1 MEPVLSFGD
10 MPLANSFLSQEHLT
24 DPEPTYP
31 LEVVF
36 CSSCSLVQLTV
47 SVSPERIFREYL
59 YFSSFSD
66 AMLRH
71 SQNVVERLIKER
83 ELDERS
89 LVVEVA
95 SNDGYLLQYFVE
107 AGVPVIGIE
116 PAYNVARVAEQRG
129 IPTVTEFF
137 DRELAD
143 RLLSESDGAD
153 VIIANNVLAHVPD
166 LNQFVEGIRILL
178 KNDGVAVF
186 ETPYIKDLVDGCEFD
201 TIYHEHHCYYS
212 LTALDRLFRQHELR
226 VVDVEPLKIHGG
238 SLRLYVTRPE
248 AAGKGQSVGL
258 MLKQEEQLGV
268 QTLEYYRNFA
278 AKVEQL
284 TTALSDSL
292 GELKANGCHV
302 AGYGAAAKGSILLNV
317 CGLDSE
323 TVDFVVDRSDY
334 KQGRCMPGCRIPISP
349 PARLLEAMPEY
360 ALILIWNL
368 AEEIQEQ
375 QAEYHRRGGKFIVP
389 IPGISII

>member
-1 MEPVLSFGD
+1 
-10 MPLANSFLSQEHLT
+10 MPLANAFLTQARLNE
-24 DPEPTYP
+24 PEPTYP

-47 SVSPERIFREYL
+47 SVPPEQIFREYL

-71 SQNVVERLIKER
+71 SQNVVQRLISER
-83 ELDERS
+83 ELDEGS

-107 AGVPVIGIE
+107 SGIPVIGIE
-116 PAYNVARVAEQRG
+116 PAYNVARVAEERG

-137 DRELAD
+137 DAELAG
-143 RLLSESDGAD
+143 RLRSQGDGAD
-153 VIIANNVLAHVPD
+153 VLIANNVLAHVPD
-166 LNQFVEGIRILL
+166 LAQFVEGIRILL
-178 KNDGVAVF
+178 KEDGVAVI

-201 TIYHEHHCYYS
+201 TIYHEHRCYYS

-226 VVDVEPLKIHGG
+226 IADVERLKIHGG
-238 SLRLYVTRPE
+238 SLRLYVTHPE
-248 AAGKGQSVGL
+248 AAGKEQSVES
-258 MLKQEEQLGV
+258 MLKQEEQLGL
-268 QTLEYYRNFA
+268 QTLEYYRNFS
-278 AKVEQL
+278 AKVERL

-292 GELKANGCHV
+292 GKLKANGCHV
-302 AGYGAAAKGSILLNV
+302 AGYGAAAKGSVLLNA
-317 CGLDSE
+317 CGLDNE
-323 TVDFVVDRSDY
+323 IVDFVVDRNDN
-334 KQGRCMPGCRIPISP
+334 KQGRYIPGCRIPISP
-349 PARLLEAMPEY
+349 PARLLEAMPDY
-360 ALILIWNL
+360 VLILIWNL

-389 IPGISII
+389 IPKISII